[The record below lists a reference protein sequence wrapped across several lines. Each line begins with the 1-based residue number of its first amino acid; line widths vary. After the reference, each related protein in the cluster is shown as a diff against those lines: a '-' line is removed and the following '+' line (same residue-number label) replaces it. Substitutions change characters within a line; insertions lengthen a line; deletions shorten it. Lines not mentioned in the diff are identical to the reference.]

1 MNMTL
6 SQADLKFRRLA
17 RENGGLYVHDFSQP
31 DELEYIAEMFG
42 GLAKI
47 KAQAPNLYQTLTDV
61 ANNGV
66 SGDESGYG
74 VAVSLLDPDQP
85 HKFRTESFAYSR
97 KIVPSILLQVK
108 IIDVDSKKEI
118 GRQTLAKSNTSELSV
133 DIDDIQT
140 VENLGVY
147 QLENASKV
155 SFVDSQGNPHFVTM
169 DRVLE
174 GYANSNDIVASI
186 DVEDPRQHPDLDQD
200 MTTVFYAP
208 RTGKSDYN
216 YKVEWDANH
225 VPVMLPYNGTA
236 TLQNGWH
243 LVNFDD
249 VNTSDNAVFQG
260 WMYFQ
265 YGGSTVYDNDDG
277 IDFSTN
283 SDWTKLSWHV
293 QPDWHNDIVFNG
305 QTTNTMIADVRG
317 TIAFRVAHKDF
328 IQQPMIHI
336 RLSSDPKTIT
346 AGETKRINQV
356 SYMWGCFAA
365 GTLIKMADNTLK
377 PIEAIT
383 DNDQVWTK
391 NGGVQSVIQRT
402 SGTDDLIYH
411 LKLAGYEEVL
421 LTQAHPILYQ
431 DGPIA
436 IENIRPGDSVMT
448 EDGLVPVEY
457 CYQSDYS
464 GPVYNIANG
473 SADWLSAQGVL
484 CGNQEMQ
491 NTPIINQRAEPVEA
505 TYSPKA
511 LQIQREIELLMGTNT

>member
-1 MNMTL
+1 MTF

-31 DELEYIAEMFG
+31 DELEYVAEMFG

-47 KAQAPNLYQTLTDV
+47 KAQAPNLYQALTDA

-85 HKFRTESFAYSR
+85 HKFRTESLAYSR
-97 KIVPSILLQVK
+97 EIVPSILLQVK

-118 GRQTLAKSNTSELSV
+118 GRQTLATTNKSELSV

-140 VENLGVY
+140 IEKLGVY

-155 SFVDSQGNPHFVTM
+155 TFVDNQGNAHCATV

-174 GYANSNDIVASI
+174 GYANADDIVASI
-186 DVEDPRQHPDLDQD
+186 NIQDPIQHSNLDQD
-200 MTTVFYAP
+200 LTTVFYAP
-208 RTGKSDYN
+208 RTGQSDYK
-216 YKVEWDANH
+216 YDVRYSTNH

-236 TLQNGWH
+236 KLQNGWR
-243 LVNFDD
+243 LANFDD
-249 VNTSDNAVFQG
+249 SNTSDNAVFQG

-265 YGGSTVYDNDDG
+265 YGGSTVYDNDAG
-277 IDFSTN
+277 IDYSTN
-283 SDWTKLSWHV
+283 TDWTELSWQV
-293 QPDWHNDIVFNG
+293 APDWHNEIVFNG
-305 QTTNTMIADVRG
+305 QATSTMIADVRG

-328 IQQPMIHI
+328 TQQPMIHI
-336 RLSSDPKTIT
+336 RLSSDPETIT
-346 AGETKRINQV
+346 AGETKRINKV
-356 SYMWGCFAA
+356 GYMWGCFAA
-365 GTLIKMADNTLK
+365 GTLIKMADNTFK

-391 NGGVQSVIQRT
+391 NGGVQLVIQRT

-411 LKLAGYEEVL
+411 LKLVGYEEVL
-421 LTQAHPILYQ
+421 LTRAHPILYQ
-431 DGPIA
+431 DGPIV
-436 IENIRPGDSVMT
+436 IENIQPGDSVMT

-464 GPVYNIANG
+464 GAVYNITNG
-473 SADWLSAQGVL
+473 SADWLSAHGVL
-484 CGNQEMQ
+484 CGNQGMQ
-491 NTPIINQRAEPVEA
+491 NTPIINQRAKPIEA

-511 LQIQREIELLMGTNT
+511 LKIQREIELLMGDE